1 MADAEC
7 PICII
12 SFNLEKMR
20 SLYCGQSQDQP
31 FTHDV
36 SSSTG
41 HTYCTSCIQ
50 QLIDT
55 DTLKCPEC
63 RQDFDPG
70 DVRRLY
76 ITPSSANDRSVVHAT
91 PDSAEDGFIKQATH
105 IANRLKRMNSDTP
118 AQSLK
123 IAVDIMEDVA
133 TIQSERAQ
141 VRSLAP
147 KSCLLYVPKRL

>member
-7 PICII
+7 PICIN
-12 SFNLEKMR
+12 SFKFEKIR

-31 FTHDV
+31 FTHAV

-41 HTYCTSCIQ
+41 HTYCSSCIEQ
-50 QLIDT
+50 IIQT
-55 DTLKCPEC
+55 QVLKCPEC
-63 RQDFDPG
+63 RHDFEPG
-70 DVRRLY
+70 DVRRLF
-76 ITPSSANDRSVVHAT
+76 ITPSTGNDRSAT
-91 PDSAEDGFIKQATH
+91 QPTPGSVEEDGFIKQATH
-105 IANRLKRMNSDTP
+105 IASRLRKMDFDTP

-123 IAVDIMEDVA
+123 AAVDIMENVA

-147 KSCLLYVPKRL
+147 NPCLLYVPQ